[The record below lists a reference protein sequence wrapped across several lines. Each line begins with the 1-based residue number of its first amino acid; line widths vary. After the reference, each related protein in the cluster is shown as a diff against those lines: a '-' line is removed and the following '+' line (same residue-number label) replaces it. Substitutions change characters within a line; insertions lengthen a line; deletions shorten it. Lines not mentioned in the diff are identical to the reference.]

1 MKVLFLSAWYP
12 TERDAMAGLFVQKHA
27 QAVAQQGADVRVIY
41 SEARGVHWW
50 RDMRRQWRSLR
61 REWSMPD
68 LVQMNVLDKNGIFAQ
83 WLYHRY
89 HIPYVIIEHWSGYL
103 PANFSFRGGW
113 HGRIMR
119 HIAKQA
125 ACILPVSQ
133 MLEDAM
139 KQCGIQNT
147 HWQRIHNVV
156 DDFFYDTKKDQP
168 KAIGQKIRLLHVSC
182 FDEKAK
188 NIQGMLRAVRH
199 LATYRQDFE
208 LIIVGTGIDYQ
219 QDKNYTHELHF
230 PDGILH
236 FTGEQTPQQ
245 VAQWMQDSDCFLFFS
260 RYENAPVVLSECL
273 AVGLPIISSNAGGI
287 PEMVNNECGIL
298 VPSENEDALM
308 QAMMHMM
315 DHLADY
321 PASTIRPYGQKYTY
335 NNVGAQLYQLY
346 ASL

>member
-12 TERDAMAGLFVQKHA
+12 TKRDAMAGLFVQKHA

-61 REWSMPD
+61 REWGMPD

-188 NIQGMLRAVRH
+188 NIQGMLRAVRQ

-219 QDKNYTHELHF
+219 QDKNYAHELHF
-230 PDGILH
+230 PDSILH

-335 NNVGAQLYQLY
+335 DNVGAQLYQLY